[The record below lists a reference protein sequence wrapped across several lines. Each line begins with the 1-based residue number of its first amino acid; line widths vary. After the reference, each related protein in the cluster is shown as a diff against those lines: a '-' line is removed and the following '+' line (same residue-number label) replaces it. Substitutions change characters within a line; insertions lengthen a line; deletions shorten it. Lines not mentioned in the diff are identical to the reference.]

1 MIWRKAISIKF
12 FQSVNGTTWFPL
24 TPMCFWNYSRE
35 LWRNDTF
42 VVIFVKAITPSLTAP
57 PHPSSLPHF
66 SPLSSHLNLVTFLAY
81 FHASILITTVQPEQV
96 GAISSLGSH
105 SKIPFIAAIVVG
117 ATLFLLLLVIA
128 AILVRRRQIYGGFYI
143 CTTPPLPDMIPRLDS
158 SIPLIEQVHKLPLD
172 KRWEFPREHLRFC
185 KI

>member
-1 MIWRKAISIKF
+1 MVPFNAYVLLKLFEGTLTERYVCSDLR
-12 FQSVNGTTWFPL
+12 QSNNTLPDCPSPSLLPTSFLPPFL
-24 TPMCFWNYSRE
+24 TP
-35 LWRNDTF
+35 
-42 VVIFVKAITPSLTAP
+42 
-57 PHPSSLPHF
+57 
-66 SPLSSHLNLVTFLAY
+66 NLVTFLAY

-96 GAISSLGSH
+96 GAISSLGPH

>member
-81 FHASILITTVQPEQV
+81 FHASILITH
-96 GAISSLGSH
+96 SSTRTSWRHFEPGTSLEDPLHSSHCRWRDSVFVTLGHRCH
-105 SKIPFIAAIVVG
+105 SGSPASD
-117 ATLFLLLLVIA
+117 LWRFLHLHHSSPA
-128 AILVRRRQIYGGFYI
+128 RHDTEAGF
-143 CTTPPLPDMIPRLDS
+143 LHS
-158 SIPLIEQVHKLPLD
+158 SY
-172 KRWEFPREHLRFC
+172 WTST
-185 KI
+185 

>member
-1 MIWRKAISIKF
+1 MVPFNAYVLLKLFEGTLTERHVCSDLR
-12 FQSVNGTTWFPL
+12 QSNNTLPD
-24 TPMCFWNYSRE
+24 C
-35 LWRNDTF
+35 
-42 VVIFVKAITPSLTAP
+42 P

>member
-1 MIWRKAISIKF
+1 MVPFNAYVLLKLF
-12 FQSVNGTTWFPL
+12 EGTLTERHVCSDLRQRNNTLPDCPSPSLLPTSFLPPFL
-24 TPMCFWNYSRE
+24 TPQ
-35 LWRNDTF
+35 
-42 VVIFVKAITPSLTAP
+42 PSN
-57 PHPSSLPHF
+57 
-66 SPLSSHLNLVTFLAY
+66 LSY